1 MHPVASVK
9 VISLERSVE
18 RRAEFARRNP
28 RLAYEFFNAVDGA
41 ALSSQAVADTGLF
54 QPGLDYTAGAYG
66 VALSHH
72 ALWNEAIGAGQA
84 LTIAEDDAVFREDF
98 AAMQAEFLARL

>member
-28 RLAYEFFNAVDGA
+28 RLAYEFFTAVDGV
-41 ALSSQAVADTGLF
+41 ALSPQAVAATGLF
-54 QPGLDYTAGAYG
+54 QPGLDYTAGAFG

-72 ALWNEAIGAGQA
+72 ALWDETIRTGAP

-98 AAMQAEFLARL
+98 AQMQEA